1 MPELSYSEIDNQ
13 VLRATQRPVLVYFL
27 ILLILGAG
35 IIMAASLWMYQV
47 KYGMGAA
54 NIHQPVD
61 WGVYIA
67 NFVFW
72 VGLAHSGTLI
82 SAILFLVRAK
92 FRDSVSR
99 ATEAMTIIAIITAG
113 LFPMVHLGRFWVLYY
128 LIT

>member
-1 MPELSYSEIDNQ
+1 MAQLSYREIDDH
-13 VLRATQRPVLVYFL
+13 VLRATGKPAPGHFG
-27 ILLILGAG
+27 ILLMLGAG
-35 IIMAASLWMYQV
+35 ILAAAGLWLYQV

-82 SAILFLVRAK
+82 SAILFLVRAR

-113 LFPMVHLGRFWVLYY
+113 LFPM
-128 LIT
+128 